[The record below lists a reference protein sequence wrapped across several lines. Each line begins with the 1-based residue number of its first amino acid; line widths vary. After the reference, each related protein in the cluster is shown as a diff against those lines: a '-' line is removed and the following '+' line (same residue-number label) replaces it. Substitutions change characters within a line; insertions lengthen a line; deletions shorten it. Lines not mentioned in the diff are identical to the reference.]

1 MGTRLRRF
9 AIGIT
14 VFGALF
20 AIAPRAF
27 AAATSMAPLSATLT
41 AGTAQTQPV
50 VISGFT
56 TNPTV
61 TVTCTAGCTT
71 TALPSDGISFA
82 AGTYDPAAKT
92 KSGTIAITATTPV
105 KVYTLHFAATN
116 GVDTD
121 LSQDFTLTIKGPPA
135 ITSASSTTFT
145 IGTAGSFTV
154 TTTGLGTMTITE
166 TGALPTGVALQTQ
179 TAAQKTAGTATI
191 SGTPVAADAG
201 KAFPITITATNGVT
215 PDATQV
221 FTLNVRAAPAAMTC
235 TLSATDLRR
244 GDRFVAKGVAG
255 GATSVSI
262 LLNGATPAIGADGV
276 DSSGH
281 FQVAATIPSTAKL
294 GANTVLARGTRAGVV
309 TGSAFCDPINVLA
322 AAAAATPRP
331 LTIGTTTPTGVTLPR
346 TGMPIWAFVALAA
359 TLLEVGVGLVLFA
372 DSRRRVPVLIPQVR
386 RAASAIK
393 IRWG

>member
-27 AAATSMAPLSATLT
+27 AAVPAFTSLSSTTFTVGTPGTFTVTTSGASVATPVTITETGTLPSGVTLAPQTATQKNAGTATLSGTPAAGTAGLYAITLT
-41 AGTAQTQPV
+41 AM
-50 VISGFT
+50 
-56 TNPTV
+56 N
-61 TVTCTAGCTT
+61 
-71 TALPSDGISFA
+71 SDG
-82 AGTYDPAAKT
+82 T
-92 KSGTIAITATTPV
+92 V
-105 KVYTLHFAATN
+105 
-116 GVDTD
+116 
-121 LSQDFTLTIKGPPA
+121 SQAFTLTVKGPPA
-135 ITSASSTTFT
+135 ITSVSSTTFT
-145 IGTAGSFTV
+145 VGTAGSFTV
-154 TTTGLGTMTITE
+154 TTTGFGTMTITE

-255 GATSVSI
+255 DATSVSI

-281 FQVAATIPSTAKL
+281 FQVAATIPTTARL